1 MNQNY
6 IQQPQII
13 TVPIRNETE
22 AMNYPVGLG
31 YTVLLLDFED
41 GKFWTKTNTTGI
53 PEPPRE
59 FEFKEVIKQPQI
71 NRGDNNFV
79 SRDEFATL
87 SNTLNSLSSQ
97 VSKLINELGSD
108 T

>member
-6 IQQPQII
+6 LQQPQII

-31 YTVLLLDFED
+31 YTVLLLDFD
-41 GKFWTKTNTTGI
+41 HGKFWTKTNTTGI
-53 PEPPRE
+53 PETPRE
-59 FEFKEVIKQPQI
+59 FEFKEIVKQPQAV
-71 NRGDNNFV
+71 RGDNNIV
-79 SRDEFATL
+79 SREEFTTL
-87 SNTLNSLSSQ
+87 SKSLESLTSQ

-108 T
+108 A

>member
-31 YTVLLLDFED
+31 YTVLLLDFEG

-53 PEPPRE
+53 PETPRE
-59 FEFKEVIKQPQI
+59 FEFKEIIKQPQSS
-71 NRGDNNFV
+71 RLDNLV

-87 SNTLNSLSSQ
+87 SKNLASLSNQ
-97 VSKLINELGSD
+97 VNKLVNELGSD